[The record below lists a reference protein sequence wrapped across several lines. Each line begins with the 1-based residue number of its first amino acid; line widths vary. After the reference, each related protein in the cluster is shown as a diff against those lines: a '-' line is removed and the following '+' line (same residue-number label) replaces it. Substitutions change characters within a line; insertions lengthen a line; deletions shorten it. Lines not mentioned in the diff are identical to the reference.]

1 MPSNALPGDLA
12 AFAARLRI
20 APGSPVNL
28 AEIDPDETPGFTGDR
43 DSATA
48 ELEALR
54 GELEEFQ
61 ERLFAEKRQ
70 ALLIVLQAVDA
81 GGKDG
86 VIRNVFTAFNPQG
99 TRVTSFGA
107 PTEEELAH
115 DFLWRVHAEVPG
127 RGRVGIFNRSHYEDV
142 LVVRVEQ
149 LVPAETWRARYE
161 HINDFEALLEAS
173 GTTILK
179 FLLHVSRAEQRER
192 LQERLDDPRKR
203 WKFRRGDLEARAKW
217 DDYQAAYADA
227 LERCSTAEAPWYV
240 IPANR
245 NWYRNL
251 AVARIVVDAARR
263 MNPQFPEPD
272 EDLSGIMVPD

>member
-1 MPSNALPGDLA
+1 
-12 AFAARLRI
+12 
-20 APGSPVNL
+20 
-28 AEIDPDETPGFTGDR
+28 
-43 DSATA
+43 
-48 ELEALR
+48 
-54 GELEEFQ
+54 
-61 ERLFAEKRQ
+61 
-70 ALLIVLQAVDA
+70 
-81 GGKDG
+81 
-86 VIRNVFTAFNPQG
+86 VFTAFNPQG

-272 EDLSGIMVPD
+272 EDLSGIVVPD